1 MVLSQGPEIEEKEAE
16 SKALYAMIAFGFGEV
31 IGATSFGLIID
42 KIGSKKAVFVIC
54 SLIGLTTTITYLSI
68 LSLQYN
74 FLTFLMCFAW
84 GIQDGA
90 LNSHTFQMLGFE
102 FES

>member
-1 MVLSQGPEIEEKEAE
+1 MSIAYWSGILTPIMVLQQGPEIEEKEAD

-42 KIGSKKAVFVIC
+42 KIGSKKAVLVIC
-54 SLIGLTTTITYLSI
+54 SLIGLMTTITYLSI
-68 LSLQYN
+68 LSLRYN

-84 GIQDGA
+84 GI
-90 LNSHTFQMLGFE
+90 
-102 FES
+102 